1 MERAYTRFLRIQE
14 EMITKYGS
22 VSPGKMMSS
31 PAIRYK
37 TKVFAF
43 YHNNEMIFRMGK
55 DFDPS
60 TFKLRKYSILNPFKK
75 KAPLY
80 GWFQVPIIE
89 SKKWEKLAIY
99 AYDKIVKEYV

>member
-1 MERAYTRFLRIQE
+1 MKKAYTIFLRIQE
-14 EMITKYGS
+14 EMVAEYAL

-60 TFKLRKYSILNPFKK
+60 TFKLKKYSILNPFKK

-89 SKKWEKLAIY
+89 SKKWKKLAIY
-99 AYDKIVKEYV
+99 AYNKIVKECV

>member
-1 MERAYTRFLRIQE
+1 MKKPYTIFLRIQE
-14 EMITKYGS
+14 EMVAEYAS
-22 VSPGKMMSS
+22 VSPGIMMSS

-60 TFKLRKYSILNPFKK
+60 IFKLKKYSILNPFKK

-80 GWFQVPIIE
+80 GWFQVSISE
-89 SKKWEKLAIY
+89 GKKWKKLAIY
-99 AYDKIVKEYV
+99 AYDKIVKESS

>member
-1 MERAYTRFLRIQE
+1 MKKAYTIFLRIHE
-14 EMITKYGS
+14 EMVAEYAL

-60 TFKLRKYSILNPFKK
+60 IFKLKKYSILNPFKK

-80 GWFQVPIIE
+80 GWFQVSISE
-89 SKKWEKLAIY
+89 GKKWKKLAIY
-99 AYDKIVKEYV
+99 AYDKIVKESS

>member
-1 MERAYTRFLRIQE
+1 
-14 EMITKYGS
+14 MIAEYAS
-22 VSPGKMMSS
+22 VNPGKMMSS

-43 YHNNEMIFRMGK
+43 YHNYEMIFRMGK

-60 TFKLRKYSILNPFKK
+60 IFKLEEYSILNPFKK

-80 GWFQVPIIE
+80 GWFQVPISE
-89 SKKWEKLAIY
+89 SKKWKSLAIY
-99 AYDKIVKEYV
+99 AYDNIVKEYV

>member
-1 MERAYTRFLRIQE
+1 MKKPYTIFLRIQK
-14 EMITKYGS
+14 EMVAEYAS
-22 VSPGKMMSS
+22 VNPGKMMSS

-60 TFKLRKYSILNPFKK
+60 TFKLKKYSILNPFKK

-80 GWFQVPIIE
+80 GWFQVPISEGKIW
-89 SKKWEKLAIY
+89 KKLAIY
-99 AYDKIVKEYV
+99 AYDKIVEECV

>member
-22 VSPGKMMSS
+22 VSPGKMMSY

-89 SKKWEKLAIY
+89 SKKWEKLANY